1 MNIKYFNKSFKATA
15 LGLACASMLL
25 QPVALAVPQS
35 LPIMDVALQDNS
47 SLLGQVT
54 SDQGQP
60 LAGTPVLIMQRGKE
74 IARVSTDQNGDFAVQ
89 NLHGG
94 IYQVVS
100 IGQQGV
106 FRLWAPH
113 TAPPVAR
120 QALAFQADHVIRA
133 QGEAN
138 TFTKFTSWVKNHPLM
153 TGGIIATAIAIPFLI
168 DNDDDDSS
176 S

>member
-1 MNIKYFNKSFKATA
+1 MNIKSFRAAA
-15 LGLACASMLL
+15 LGLACAGMLL

-35 LPIMDVALQDNS
+35 LSIMDVALQDNG
-47 SLLGQVT
+47 SLVGQVT

-74 IARVSTDQNGDFAVQ
+74 IARVSTDQHGAFAVQ
-89 NLHGG
+89 DLHGG
-94 IYQVVS
+94 VYQVASV
-100 IGQQGV
+100 GQQGV

-120 QALAFQADHVIRA
+120 QGLAFQADHVVRA
-133 QGEAN
+133 QGEASS
-138 TFTKFTSWVKNHPLM
+138 FSKFTGWVKNHPLM
-153 TGGIIATAIAIPFLI
+153 TGGIIAAAIAIPLVI
-168 DNDDDDSS
+168 DDNDDDDSS